1 MYGVYNMRVTPERV
15 AVDLFFAREGAMADK
30 EGLTS
35 FSSKDRDDGSG
46 KTDHLFNRESDGDK
60 HGHVV
65 TSDDGQTTH
74 YARDEDGN
82 VYVDDSK
89 K

>member
-1 MYGVYNMRVTPERV
+1 MGRPISEE
-15 AVDLFFAREGAMADK
+15 AAMGDK
-30 EGLTS
+30 GKSTS
-35 FSSKDRDDGSG
+35 FKSEERNDGSG
-46 KTDHLFNRESDGDK
+46 KTDTYFNRGSDDGSS

-82 VYVDDSK
+82 TYVDDSK

>member
-1 MYGVYNMRVTPERV
+1 MAESDKKDTAFKDAPKADEPEKQEV
-15 AVDLFFAREGAMADK
+15 
-30 EGLTS
+30 
-35 FSSKDRDDGSG
+35 
-46 KTDHLFNRESDGDK
+46 LFNRGSEDGSA

-74 YARDEDGN
+74 YARDPEGS

-89 K
+89 DAPKDKS